1 MQSIP
6 QQIPVSKTLDVEAV
20 ERKLAELW
28 EQTAGKHQSDEEAVL
43 RARVAD
49 VMVFLNNESVL
60 PETHQVISELAQYHP
75 CRALV
80 MVGDRKAAAHDIL
93 IYASAFCP
101 SQRRSGSMQL
111 CCEEVTFIAGG
122 PFVSELPSASI
133 PLLVPDLPVFLWWRD
148 LLQTQDKIFKQ
159 LSLAAGR
166 VVIDSADFQ
175 NPNSEF
181 FALGEFFDRS
191 NDEAIAISDINW
203 ARLTSW
209 RALLANFYDVPD
221 YRAELD
227 QIVHVRIDYVA
238 QHETRDPQARGAQ
251 RGSRAGVEVGSPL
264 GVVVASA
271 PASQAVLLAGWLAG
285 CLGWE
290 VKETQAALTPSG
302 LCFEITKG
310 GRLIKLQLNE
320 VLRPAMKAGRLA
332 QISLETS
339 DARAVFFVRRS
350 EDGLHLETQARIGER
365 VCPDRVLPV
374 RNRTTAVLLGREM
387 EILGRDVVYEE
398 AVGFGIKLLNRL

>member
-6 QQIPVSKTLDVEAV
+6 QQIPVPKTLDVEAV

-28 EQTAGKHQSDEEAVL
+28 EQTAGKNQSDEETVL

-49 VMVFLNNESVL
+49 LMVFINNESVL
-60 PETHQVISELAQYHP
+60 PETHQIISELAAYHP

-80 MVGDRKAAAHDIL
+80 MVGNRKAAAHDIVM
-93 IYASAFCP
+93 YASAFCP
-101 SQRRSGSMQL
+101 IQRRSESRRI

-133 PLLVPDLPVFLWWRD
+133 PLLVPDLSVFLWWRD
-148 LLQTQDKIFKQ
+148 ALQTQDKIFKQ

-175 NPNSEF
+175 NPSSEF
-181 FALGEFFDRS
+181 VALGEFFERS
-191 NDEAIAISDINW
+191 DDEAMAISDINW

-227 QIVHVRIDYVA
+227 QIVHVRIDFVA
-238 QHETRDPQARGAQ
+238 QHQNAP
-251 RGSRAGVEVGSPL
+251 
-264 GVVVASA
+264 A
-271 PASQAVLLAGWLAG
+271 PASQAILLAGWLASR
-285 CLGWE
+285 LGWE
-290 VKETQAALTPSG
+290 LKETPAWSG
-302 LCFEITKG
+302 NPGLSFEFAKN

-339 DARAVFFVRRS
+339 DARSVFLVRRS

-374 RNRTTAVLLGREM
+374 RNRTTAALLGREM
-387 EILGRDVVYEE
+387 EILCRDEVYEE
-398 AVGFGIKLLNRL
+398 AVNFGIKLLNRL